1 MRKHPITQ
9 ARILALPAGRYY
21 YGDGLVL
28 VVKAGKRRISHK
40 WVYRYTNPSTKT
52 ATETSIGS
60 VQAFTYP
67 EARNESVRLQGL
79 VARGHDPVQVKREQ
93 RAAQTTFAEACDGWI
108 ENNQASW
115 SESHRHS
122 VDVQLKQHGKVLLTK
137 AVSSIDADIVEEAIK
152 PLWLKAP
159 NQARRALAMWARVFA
174 YAKQKKMHSGD
185 NPAEWKNNLDCV
197 FPKQGKNDKG
207 HFSSLPYA
215 ELQDF
220 IHRLHVRQNRGTAS
234 IALEFTIL
242 TATRSGETMGAV
254 WSEFDLENKIWIIPA
269 ERMKTKEKHR
279 VPLCGRAME
288 LLARQ
293 KEWQREYIG
302 GNSEFVFQGRDGKT
316 RMDEKSMR
324 VILGNMDVPVTVHGF
339 RATFKS
345 WATEQTEFSWEV
357 IELCLAHKVGTAV
370 ARAYL
375 RGDALEKRREI
386 MEEWALFCSS

>member
-1 MRKHPITQ
+1 MKKLPTSQRQ
-9 ARILALPAGRYY
+9 ILALPPGRYY

-28 VVKAGKRRISHK
+28 VVTAGKRRISHK

-52 ATETSIGS
+52 ATETSIGV

-67 EARNESVRLQGL
+67 EARSKSVRLLGL
-79 VARGHDPVQVKREQ
+79 VARGHNPVQVKREQ
-93 RAAQTTFAEACDGWI
+93 RAAQTTFAEACDGWV

-122 VDVQLKQHGKVLLTK
+122 IGVQLKQHGKVLLTK
-137 AVSSIDADIVEEAIK
+137 AVSSINSDIVEEAIK

-159 NQARRALAMWARVFA
+159 NQARRTLAMWARVFA
-174 YAKQKKMHSGD
+174 YAKQKKMRGGD
-185 NPAEWKNNLDCV
+185 NPAAWRDNLDRV
-197 FPKQGKNDKG
+197 FPKQGKKG

-215 ELQDF
+215 ELPDF
-220 IHRLHVRQNRGTAS
+220 IRRLHVRQNRGTAAS
-234 IALEFTIL
+234 ALEFTIL

-254 WSEFDLENKIWIIPA
+254 WSEFDLENKIWTIPG

-279 VPLCGRAME
+279 IPLCDRAME

-293 KEWQREYIG
+293 KEWQREYT

-386 MEEWALFCSS
+386 MAQWSSYCAGS